1 MTTIT
6 RDNFSLLLKQVKS
19 GISAVTAAQDT
30 LRKDVVVPT
39 SGYRAEPPGELVKG
53 EDSWLQ
59 A

>member
-6 RDNFSLLLKQVKS
+6 QDNFSLLLKQVKS

-39 SGYRAEPPGELVKG
+39 SRYRAEPPGELVKG
-53 EDSWLQ
+53 KDSWLQ